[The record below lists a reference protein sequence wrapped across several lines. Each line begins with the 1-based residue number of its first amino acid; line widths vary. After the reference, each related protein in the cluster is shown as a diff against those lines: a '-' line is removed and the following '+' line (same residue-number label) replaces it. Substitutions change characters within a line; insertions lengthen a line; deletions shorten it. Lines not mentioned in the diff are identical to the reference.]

1 MAVAGVPQLGVVI
14 DFTNGAAFISTAF
27 TLDNATKGVLGTGQ
41 LADADDSVDVSEIVL
56 QTAIRRGRNRIL
68 DKFEAGTATVIL
80 QDTNGAFNPSNES
93 SPYYGKLV
101 PLRKIR
107 IFADFNGV
115 RYPLFYGFIQSFT
128 THFAIGQED
137 ISSVTL
143 QCVDGFRLLNN
154 LVFSTLTGTAA
165 GDLSSTRITQL
176 LDYASWPT
184 ASRLIDTGSSTLQI
198 DPGTA
203 NRNMLDALQL
213 VADKSEFGTFF
224 IDSDGQAVFQSRA
237 TLSTKTSQ
245 TPVVYTDDGSG
256 GIDYQ
261 GIEVLHDDVLVL
273 NDVTVQALGLS
284 PQNVQDTDS
293 QATYF
298 THSGIRSDILVQT
311 NAEAL
316 SQAQMGLAMRKDA
329 VVRIS
334 SLTLNLFDQ
343 TAPTRIVAGINADL
357 FDVIRV
363 TKTMPG
369 TTTLTKTLLIQGIQY
384 DITKRSFVA
393 KLLTNEPTISAF
405 VLDNS
410 LTGVLDNSVG
420 LLSY

>member
-1 MAVAGVPQLGVVI
+1 MAVAGVPKLGVVI
-14 DFTNGAAFISTAF
+14 DFTNGAEFISTAF
-27 TLDNATKGVLGTGQ
+27 TLDNATKGKLGTGQ

-80 QDTNGAFNPSNES
+80 QDSDGAFNPSNVS
-93 SPYYGKLV
+93 SPYYGKLI

-115 RYPLFYGFIQSFT
+115 RYPLFYGFIQSYT

-154 LVFSTLTGTAA
+154 LVFTTLTGTAA

-176 LDYASWPT
+176 LDFAGWPT
-184 ASRLIDTGSSTLQI
+184 SARIIDTGSSTLQV

-203 NRNMLDALQL
+203 NRNMLDAIQL

-237 TLSTKTSQ
+237 NLSTKTSQ
-245 TPVVYTDDGSG
+245 TPTIYTDDGT

-261 GIEVLHDDVLVL
+261 GIEILHDDTLVL
-273 NDVTVQALGLS
+273 NDVTVQALGLTA
-284 PQNVQDTDS
+284 QNVQDLDS

-298 THSGIRSDILVQT
+298 THSGVRSDILVQT

-343 TAPTRIVAGINADL
+343 TAPTRIVAGINSDL

-405 VLDNS
+405 VLGS
-410 LTGVLDNSVG
+410 TLTGVLDSNAG